1 MTPEPKSRPWL
12 RFAVGVFWAFGIGLL
27 LWLAWRYRE
36 DIVPYLAN
44 VRPFGLLRAFGWYL
58 LSLGAIAA
66 GWVSL
71 MRHFAPGIPWHTHV
85 RIYCATLAGR
95 RLPGTLWY
103 VGGRL
108 VLYHR
113 EGVSRTLV
121 SIASTVE
128 YAVILVSGAL
138 VGIILLPAAAET
150 PGAAPAALVVAA
162 VLILSSPRLVAWLA
176 ERMGRPLPVKIAFT
190 DVLVWLAAL
199 AVMWVCGGMM
209 LVEII
214 RAFAPLPSAL
224 AGYVLGAW
232 ALAGT
237 LGALTFA
244 LPSSFGVG
252 EISLT
257 LFLAQIMPAAEAGTI
272 AVVTRFIG
280 LVFEVIPAV
289 AMIPWVR
296 RTKAESGF

>member
-1 MTPEPKSRPWL
+1 MTAERKTGPWL
-12 RFAVGVFWAFGIGLL
+12 RIAVGMIWALGIGVL
-27 LWLAWRYRE
+27 LWLAWRYRD
-36 DIVPYLAN
+36 DIVPYLSN
-44 VRPFGLLRAFGWYL
+44 VRPIGLLRAFGWYL

-71 MRHFAPGIPWHTHV
+71 MRHFAPGIPWRTHV

-108 VLYHR
+108 VLYRR
-113 EGVSRTLV
+113 EGISGALV
-121 SIASTVE
+121 SIASSVE

-138 VGIILLPAAAET
+138 VGIVLLPAAAEF
-150 PGAAPAALVVAA
+150 PGAAPAALAVAGIL
-162 VLILSSPRLVAWLA
+162 VLSSPRLVAWLA
-176 ERMGRPLPVKIAFT
+176 QRMGRPLPVKIAFT

-199 AVMWVCGGMM
+199 SVMWLCGGMM

-214 RAFAPLPSAL
+214 RAFDPLPA
-224 AGYVLGAW
+224 AQPGYIVGAW
-232 ALAGT
+232 ALAGV

-252 EISLT
+252 EISLAF
-257 LFLAQIMPAAEAGTI
+257 FLAQIMPAAEAGTI

-289 AMIPWVR
+289 ALIPWVR
-296 RTKAESGF
+296 RSRSKVR